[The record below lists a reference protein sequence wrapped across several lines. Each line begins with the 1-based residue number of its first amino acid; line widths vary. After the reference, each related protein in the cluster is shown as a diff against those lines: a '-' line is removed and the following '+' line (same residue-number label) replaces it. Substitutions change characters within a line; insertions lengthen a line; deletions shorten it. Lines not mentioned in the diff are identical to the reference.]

1 MMRHLLVALLL
12 TFAAPH
18 MISGTIFEYVY
29 AKETLRFETID
40 GTADECRLLKPASG
54 RSPYGIRNAKFSV
67 PYEAID
73 PETGIKY
80 KVKSIG
86 MGAFQNNRSVNEVV
100 LPDWLVSIEN
110 DAFNNCEQLKT
121 INFPETLVEI
131 GRDAFGQCAKLEEIR
146 ISPRFMSL
154 KNIYDGAFHG
164 CKSLTSFTIPED
176 VAYIGSGVFVGSG
189 VRELNFNAERC
200 RVAGTR
206 YDPPF
211 AGMTGL
217 QVTFGPF
224 VKMIPDN
231 FFAGV
236 RQMYSFEVP
245 DQIERIGESAFYK
258 CTDLRSIVIPTS
270 VTEIGGS
277 AFEEC
282 AKLMECDVSN
292 VRTIGQSLFKN
303 CKKLEKAQLYR
314 NLMLIPDMT
323 FMGCEALKEFVFPA
337 EVRMIGKYAFH
348 GCRSLPLD
356 ARDVWPN
363 GLATIDDRAFEGC
376 ALLSSFPQ
384 ASVRYGAYSLASTA
398 LESAEFLAIDKPL
411 GKAVFADCKSLKSVN
426 MQPASALKELPD
438 SLFAGCSAL
447 VTPVMPIGI
456 ETIGNDAVLNCNAL
470 TTMRFPADCK
480 SIGSS
485 AFEGCTAMQSVT
497 LDAALV
503 SMGVAAF
510 RGCSSLAEISVPN
523 KVEHIWSETFKGC
536 TSLQT
541 VMLGYRVKSIS
552 EDAFA
557 GCEAVREVT
566 VTTPTPPAV
575 TDNFFASA
583 VYEQATLNEP
593 FGKTPEYRAAQG
605 WRLFQKRS
613 TLDKVEVTNLI
624 FDPTS
629 DLGLMMEHHSSLRI
643 KVTVL
648 PENATNQRLNWGN
661 SDPEIVSV
669 GTDGTITALKP
680 GEAMVTIGLAEP
692 SPKVP
697 AQIFRITVVPR
708 PVSMIFIDEEQLEL
722 TEGDMGRLTAA
733 VYPANATDRSVE
745 WSSSDESVVKVSA
758 DGELTAIVPGEAVIT
773 VRATDGSGVEATCRV
788 KVLKRIILVEALT
801 LDAENLELIE
811 GDSRR
816 LTAMTGPDDATDRTV
831 VWNSSD
837 ESVVTVTAEG
847 TVTAVRPGE
856 AVVTASAH
864 DGSGL
869 EASCSVKVAR
879 RIIPVTEVVLKSDVA
894 ECTEGDEICLSVIY
908 SPDDATEPE
917 VTWSVSDPS
926 MAEMTAPGTFRILAA
941 GELTVTV
948 TVRTPDG
955 AEKSASVTLKAAP
968 RVYLVESIDL
978 SVGEVDLTAGET
990 LQLSAL
996 VGPAHATNRG
1006 VRWAVSDETIATVS
1020 ESGLLTA
1027 ISGGTATVTAT
1038 ALDGSGVMA
1047 ECVVRVA
1054 AKPDP
1059 SGIHAPG
1066 VEEADTPV
1074 TVSDLNGRVVYRGAL
1089 SGLRAVSLPHGYY
1102 IVLTADRSVKIR
1114 L

>member
-1 MMRHLLVALLL
+1 MMKYLLVVLLL
-12 TFAAPH
+12 VTAAPR
-18 MISGTIFEYVY
+18 IIAQTIFKYTY
-29 AKETLRFETID
+29 KKETLRFETIE
-40 GTADECRLLKPASG
+40 GHPGECRLIKQESG
-54 RSPYGIRNAKFSV
+54 GNPYGYNSSPFNIPDEAVDPDTKIR
-67 PYEAID
+67 
-73 PETGIKY
+73 Y
-80 KVKSIG
+80 KVTSIG
-86 MGAFQNNRSVNEVV
+86 MGALQGNRNVREVV
-100 LPDWLVSIEN
+100 FPVWLTTIEN
-110 DAFNNCEQLKT
+110 DAFNNCEQLAT
-121 INFPETLVEI
+121 ITLPDNLLEI
-131 GRDAFGQCAKLEEIR
+131 GARAFMLCT
-146 ISPRFMSL
+146 SL
-154 KNIYDGAFHG
+154 KNVETGTRSMLERIHSEAFRG
-164 CKSLTSFTIPED
+164 CRSLKTFTIPEE
-176 VAYIGSGVFVGSG
+176 VTYLGAQVFAASG
-189 VRELNFNAERC
+189 LLDLQFNAIKC
-200 RVAGTR
+200 PVAGTR
-206 YDPPF
+206 YEPPF
-211 AGMTGL
+211 SGRSGL
-217 QVTFGPF
+217 QVTFGPE
-224 VKMIPDN
+224 VRVIPDN
-231 FFAGV
+231 FFSGV
-236 RQMYSFEVP
+236 KKLYQVDIPDGISEVGEAAFLDCP
-245 DQIERIGESAFYK
+245 DLQIVTVPE
-258 CTDLRSIVIPTS
+258 S
-270 VTEIGGS
+270 VTEIGSS
-277 AFEEC
+277 AFEKC
-282 AKLMECDVSN
+282 VSLGQCDIHGVG
-292 VRTIGQSLFKN
+292 TIGNALFKG
-303 CKKLEKAQLYR
+303 CTSLAEAALAPR
-314 NLMLIPDMT
+314 LSTIPDET
-323 FMGCEALKEFVFPA
+323 FMGCVSLSRFTIPST
-337 EVRMIGKYAFH
+337 VRMIGKYAFY

-376 ALLSSFPQ
+376 SLLTRFPQ

-398 LESAEFLAIDKPL
+398 LESAEFLSIDKPL

-447 VTPVMPIGI
+447 LTPAMPIGI
-456 ETIGNDAVLNCNAL
+456 EAIGNDAFLNCNAL
-470 TTMRFPADCK
+470 TMMRIPADCK
-480 SIGSS
+480 SIGSR
-485 AFEGCTAMQSVT
+485 AFEGCTVMQSVT

-758 DGELTAIVPGEAVIT
+758 DGELTALVPGEAVIT
-773 VRATDGSGVEATCRV
+773 VKATDGSEVEATCRV
-788 KVLKRIILVEALT
+788 KVLKRIILVDALT
-801 LDAENLELIE
+801 LDEESLELTE
-811 GDSRR
+811 GDSRT
-816 LTAMTGPDDATDRTV
+816 LTAVIGPDDATDRTV
-831 VWNSSD
+831 DWSSSD
-837 ESVVTVTAEG
+837 ESVVTVTADG
-847 TVTAVRPGE
+847 TVTALRPGE
-856 AVVTASAH
+856 AVVKVSAH

-869 EASCSVKVAR
+869 EASCSVKVVR

-894 ECTEGDEICLSVIY
+894 ECTEGDEVCLSVAY
-908 SPDDATEPE
+908 SPDDATDPE

-926 MAEMTAPGTFRILAA
+926 MAEMTAPGIFRILAA
-941 GELTVTV
+941 GEVTVTV

-955 AEKSASVTLKAAP
+955 AEKSASVKLKAAP
-968 RVYLVESIDL
+968 RIYLVESIDL

-1006 VRWAVSDETIATVS
+1006 VRWAVSDEAIATVS
-1020 ESGLLTA
+1020 GSGLLTA
-1027 ISGGTATVTAT
+1027 ISAGTATVTAT
-1038 ALDGSGVMA
+1038 ALDGSGVVA
-1047 ECVVRVA
+1047 ECIVRVA
-1054 AKPDP
+1054 ARPDP

-1066 VEEADTPV
+1066 VENADTPV
-1074 TVSDLNGRVVYRGAL
+1074 TVSDLNGRVAYRGAL

-1102 IVLTADRSVKIR
+1102 IVLTADRAIKIR